1 MPDASAA
8 PRRTRRLLPI
18 VATAVLVLIVAA
30 VLMNRAGSANT
41 ERADLVQ
48 AWSAELDTWAAET
61 IQRLGPQ
68 AAPAAHAHDLAS
80 LFDADLTQPIRLGS
94 QAHAAHSPASPGPED
109 VDTVN
114 AACTAFT
121 SYLDTVRDAV
131 QPPAPPAGLDTEHPD
146 AAGPMQR
153 FDDYQRALSDAQ
165 QQSGAVE
172 SATRTFCGTYPALVS
187 AHAGAANVLADMVG
201 AIDCDDNGCTWAP
214 GADVAAIA
222 AAAEEAAVAPN
233 ELISASLSTQC
244 YLANL
249 QPVCTADAAE
259 AAELAQVWRTWSE
272 EPDDDAAHLA
282 QVGTV
287 TSAAQESFEVAAAD
301 VGGGRADVLRTAD
314 EELTGIG
321 TALTSAAQE
330 LARSLTTTES

>member
-8 PRRTRRLLPI
+8 PRRNRRLLPI
-18 VATAVLVLIVAA
+18 VATVVLVLIVAA
-30 VLMNRAGSANT
+30 VLMNRAGSAIT

-48 AWSAELDTWAAET
+48 GWSAELDTWAAET
-61 IQRLGPQ
+61 IQRLGPE

-80 LFDADLTQPIRLGS
+80 LFDADLTQPMRLGS
-94 QAHAAHSPASPGPED
+94 QAHAPASPGPED

-121 SYLDTVRDAV
+121 SYIDTVRDAV

-146 AAGPMQR
+146 AAEPVQR

-172 SATRTFCGTYPALVS
+172 SATRTFCGTYPALVA
-187 AHAGAANVLADMVG
+187 AHAGAANVRADVGG
-201 AIDCDDNGCTWAP
+201 AIDCDDNGCVWAP

-244 YLANL
+244 YLPQL
-249 QPVCTADAAE
+249 QPVCAADAAE

-282 QVGTV
+282 QVGAV
-287 TSAAQESFEVAAAD
+287 TSEAQESFEVAAAD
-301 VGGGRADVLRTAD
+301 LGGSRADVLRTAN
-314 EELTGIG
+314 EELTEIG
-321 TALTSAAQE
+321 TALTSAAEE